1 MAESNGPDEAPT
13 DAAAAPDAAVPT
25 DGTAPADDDVVQ
37 EEEEPVHIPKPMPK
51 FTRFQERKRKRPK
64 VRMDRIVR
72 TMQDPHAAGPLP
84 QRYTLAPPLSDGE
97 PTFMFLG
104 VLRKKSIGSDGFCE
118 LCHNREGKK
127 CTFCLELQLTNQPF

>member
-1 MAESNGPDEAPT
+1 MAESNEPDEAPT
-13 DAAAAPDAAVPT
+13 DAAAAP
-25 DGTAPADDDVVQ
+25 ADDDVVQ
-37 EEEEPVHIPKPMPK
+37 EEEKQEEEEEEPIHIPKPMPK
-51 FTRFQERKRKRPK
+51 FTRFQKRKRKRPK